1 VALIKGLRSILAQ
14 DRARM
19 GPELRFQIN
28 SYVLRVKTRFPAR
41 VSRPDFC
48 LGFYLLLSHRKCEIF
63 LLETKMK
70 MP

>member
-1 VALIKGLRSILAQ
+1 
-14 DRARM
+14 M